1 MENLVNNEEHKLV
14 VVDRQTLNIS
24 GVLKIESFDTEEF
37 LLKTN
42 MGNLGIKGSNLEI
55 VKLDLLEK
63 KISIKGIINTIVY
76 LENLVKEKKEGL
88 IKKIF
93 K

>member
-88 IKKIF
+88 IKKLF

>member
-1 MENLVNNEEHKLV
+1 MENLFNNEEHKLV

-88 IKKIF
+88 IKKLF

>member
-1 MENLVNNEEHKLV
+1 MNNILNNEDHKLILL
-14 VVDRQTLNIS
+14 DRQTLNID
-24 GVLKIESFDTEEF
+24 GVLKIESFDSEEF

-42 MGNLGIKGSNLEI
+42 MGSLGIKGSNLEI
-55 VKLDLLEK
+55 VKLDLIEN
-63 KISIKGIINTIVY
+63 KISIKGIINMIVY
-76 LENLVKEKKEGL
+76 LDNLVKEKKESL

>member
-1 MENLVNNEEHKLV
+1 MENNLNNDEHKLV
-14 VVDRQTLNIS
+14 VIDRQTLNIN
-24 GVLKIESFDTEEF
+24 GVLKIESFDSEEF

-55 VKLDLLEK
+55 IKLDLIEK

-76 LENLVKEKKEGL
+76 LENLVKEKKEGI

>member
-1 MENLVNNEEHKLV
+1 MDNIHINEEHKLILI
-14 VVDRQTLNIS
+14 DRQTLNIN
-24 GVLKIESFDTEEF
+24 GVLKIESFDSEEF
-37 LLKTN
+37 ILKTN

-55 VKLDLLEK
+55 IKLDLVEK

-76 LENLVKEKKEGL
+76 LENLIKENKESL
-88 IKKIF
+88 LKKIF

>member
-76 LENLVKEKKEGL
+76 LEN
-88 IKKIF
+88 
-93 K
+93 

>member
-1 MENLVNNEEHKLV
+1 MNNLLNNDEHKISV
-14 VVDRQTLNIS
+14 IDRQCLNVDGI
-24 GVLKIESFDTEEF
+24 LKIESFDSEEF
-37 LLKTN
+37 LLKTT

-55 VKLDLLEK
+55 IKLDLIEK
-63 KISIKGIINTIVY
+63 KISIKGVINTIIY

>member
-1 MENLVNNEEHKLV
+1 MDNILNNEEHKLV
-14 VVDRQTLNIS
+14 VIDRQTLNIS

-88 IKKIF
+88 IKKLF

>member
-1 MENLVNNEEHKLV
+1 MDNLVNNEEHKLV
-14 VVDRQTLNIS
+14 VLDRQTLNIS
-24 GVLKIESFDTEEF
+24 GVLKIESFDAEEF

-55 VKLDLLEK
+55 IKLDLAEK

-88 IKKIF
+88 IKKLF

>member
-1 MENLVNNEEHKLV
+1 MDNILNNEEHKLV
-14 VVDRQTLNIS
+14 VIDRQTLNIS
-24 GVLKIESFDTEEF
+24 GVLKIESFDSEEF

-55 VKLDLLEK
+55 IKLDLLEK
-63 KISIKGIINTIVY
+63 QISIRGIINTIVY
-76 LENLVKEKKEGL
+76 LDNLVKEKNEGI

>member
-1 MENLVNNEEHKLV
+1 MDNLVNNEEHKLV
-14 VVDRQTLNIS
+14 VLDRQTLNIS
-24 GVLKIESFDTEEF
+24 GVLKIESFATEEF

-88 IKKIF
+88 IKKLF

>member
-1 MENLVNNEEHKLV
+1 MDNLVNNEEHKLV

-24 GVLKIESFDTEEF
+24 GVLKIESFDAEEF

-55 VKLDLLEK
+55 IKLDLAEK

-88 IKKIF
+88 IKKLF